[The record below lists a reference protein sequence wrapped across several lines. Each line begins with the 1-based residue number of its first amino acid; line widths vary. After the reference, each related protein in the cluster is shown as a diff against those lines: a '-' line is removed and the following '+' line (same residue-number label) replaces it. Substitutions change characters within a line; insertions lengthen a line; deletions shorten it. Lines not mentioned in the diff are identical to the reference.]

1 MARAGRTGWKVEER
15 PKKTDPAVDN
25 PAVAVPKLKSKGNK
39 RVEVGGGDKR
49 LGRARIGEETVPVL
63 HGHVERLD
71 VGEFRGETE
80 MKAGESEQKV
90 GRARGRRTSAQ
101 PKGRIESAWR
111 TEWCAGGRK
120 SRQRQ
125 GGEVAIA
132 VTAAG
137 AVVVVVQVI
146 GE

>member
-1 MARAGRTGWKVEER
+1 VARAGRTGWRVEER
-15 PKKTDPAVDN
+15 PKETDPAVDN

-39 RVEVGGGDKR
+39 KVEVGGGDKR

-63 HGHVERLD
+63 HGHVKRLD

-101 PKGRIESAWR
+101 PKGRTESAWR
-111 TEWCAGGRK
+111 AEWCAGGR
-120 SRQRQ
+120 
-125 GGEVAIA
+125 
-132 VTAAG
+132 
-137 AVVVVVQVI
+137 
-146 GE
+146 

>member
-1 MARAGRTGWKVEER
+1 MAWVGRTGWRVEER

-71 VGEFRGETE
+71 VGEFRGV
-80 MKAGESEQKV
+80 KAGESEQKV

-101 PKGRIESAWR
+101 PKGRTESKR
-111 TEWCAGGRK
+111 VENRMVRRGP
-120 SRQRQ
+120 
-125 GGEVAIA
+125 EVEAEA
-132 VTAAG
+132 RRRSHNRRNCR
-137 AVVVVVQVI
+137 
-146 GE
+146 

>member
-1 MARAGRTGWKVEER
+1 MARAGRIGWRVEER

-25 PAVAVPKLKSKGNK
+25 PAVVVPKLKSKGNK
-39 RVEVGGGDKR
+39 GVEVGSGDKR
-49 LGRARIGEETVPVL
+49 LGRARIGEETVPFL

-101 PKGRIESAWR
+101 PKGRTESAWR
-111 TEWCAGGRK
+111 TEWCDGGRK
-120 SRQRQ
+120 SRQWR
-125 GGEVAIA
+125 GGEVTIV

-137 AVVVVVQVI
+137 AVVVVQVI

>member
-1 MARAGRTGWKVEER
+1 MARAGRIGWRVEER

-39 RVEVGGGDKR
+39 GVEVGSGDKR
-49 LGRARIGEETVPVL
+49 LGRAGIGEETVPVL
-63 HGHVERLD
+63 HGHVKRLD

-90 GRARGRRTSAQ
+90 GRARRRRTSAQ
-101 PKGRIESAWR
+101 PKGRTESAWR
-111 TEWCAGGRK
+111 TEWCDGGRK
-120 SRQRQ
+120 SRQWQ
-125 GGEVAIA
+125 GGEVTIV

-137 AVVVVVQVI
+137 AVVVVQVI